1 MHQVRKVEAMTA
13 PFDWATLIF
22 EACRIAKS
30 LGTGPAAAYLRTRIQ
45 TAFVPVERYE
55 NLKAVEQWL
64 IDNPPLTNAA
74 LAARAEAAEAENARL
89 REALV
94 EAAIPLQAMRLA
106 GTVESFSPEMREGV
120 ENAVQR
126 INQALG
132 GEHEHG

>member
-1 MHQVRKVEAMTA
+1 MTA
-13 PFDWATLIF
+13 PFDWGRLWG
-22 EACRIAKS
+22 EAYESWR
-30 LGTGPAAAYLRTRIQ
+30 LYGRPAAADYLRTRIEA
-45 TAFVPVERYE
+45 AFVPNRTVELLGE
-55 NLKAVEQWL
+55 AMEGLS
-64 IDNPPLTNAA
+64 
-74 LAARAEAAEAENARL
+74 ARAEAAEAENARL

>member
-1 MHQVRKVEAMTA
+1 MTA
-13 PFDWATLIF
+13 PFEWAGLRKEIERSVHAHGWAKAFDLI
-22 EACRIAKS
+22 C
-30 LGTGPAAAYLRTRIQ
+30 TRIEA
-45 TAFVPVERYE
+45 AFVPNRTVELLGE
-55 NLKAVEQWL
+55 AMEGLS
-64 IDNPPLTNAA
+64 
-74 LAARAEAAEAENARL
+74 ARAEAVKAENARL

-132 GEHEHG
+132 GEHEHR